1 MKVLF
6 TSITLAL
13 ASAGAWVLG
22 GPGLSSVLSG
32 PPSLLYFGVI
42 NTGIALLR
50 RCYRIAI
57 VTCDKL
63 NSLQ

>member
-6 TSITLAL
+6 TSIALAL

-22 GPGLSSVLSG
+22 GPGLSSVLSW
-32 PPSLLYFGVI
+32 PPSLLYFGAI
-42 NTGIALLR
+42 DAGIALLR
-50 RCYRIAI
+50 RCYCIAI
-57 VTCDKL
+57 VTWDKL